1 MVLISI
7 TTDLHQKSVFLAKL
21 SNKALLLMQLFIV
34 ELLQVGP
41 LYVCCLNL
49 LQPQEMI
56 VGTGTTVL
64 LLLGQQYCRFCK
76 CTIGT
81 RQAL

>member
-64 LLLGQQYCRFCK
+64 LLGQQFCRFCK
-76 CTIGT
+76 CTIGS